1 MNIKVKLK
9 DIDEIVEIPDVQ
21 VISYYDNKSNSI
33 EECDFDEILFMS
45 PNPLKRTH
53 LNNWTVAS
61 SIEFKSSSKSIS
73 FDTSQI
79 IYIESKY

>member
-9 DIDEIVEIPDVQ
+9 DIDDIIEISDVQ

-33 EECDFDEILFMS
+33 EEREFDDILFIS
-45 PNPLKRTH
+45 PNPLKRSH

>member
-1 MNIKVKLK
+1 MNVKVKLK
-9 DIDEIVEIPDVQ
+9 DIDDIIEISDVQ

-33 EECDFDEILFMS
+33 EEREFDDILFVS
-45 PNPLKRTH
+45 PNPLRRTH

>member
-1 MNIKVKLK
+1 MNVKVKLK
-9 DIDEIVEIPDVQ
+9 DIDDIIEISDVQ

-33 EECDFDEILFMS
+33 EEREFDDILFAS
-45 PNPLKRTH
+45 PNPLRRTH
-53 LNNWTVAS
+53 LNNWTIAS